1 MKKYLFYLMLLVAL
15 SVHATSKDT
24 VNALRMASYEQTWS
38 DNQGTLALKNN
49 TKHTIYNVRY
59 RLTYFDMK
67 GNPMDYKDFYTEIE
81 IAPGMTKKVNV
92 EGYECDRNYS
102 YYLSEACPSH
112 PKKFKISYETLA
124 YNQTE
129 ESCVQLNTD
138 ALLTKESPI
147 SEMDDEP
154 LHFTYHSN
162 VVMVIIMLFVLAG
175 YVGFYVLVAIM
186 AQRRNRSAALWL
198 LLSFIATPI
207 LVILILLVIGKAPE
221 CENLS

>member
-24 VNALRMASYEQTWS
+24 VNALRMVSYEQTWL

-49 TKHTIYNVRY
+49 TKQTIYNVRY

-92 EGYECDRNYS
+92 KGYECDRNYS
-102 YYLSEACPSH
+102 YYLSEAYPSH
-112 PKKFKISYETLA
+112 PKKFKVSYETLA
-124 YNQTE
+124 YNQAE

-154 LHFTYHSN
+154 TYLNS

-186 AQRRNRSAALWL
+186 AQRRNRSVALWL

>member
-81 IAPGMTKKVNV
+81 IAPGITKKVNV

-154 LHFTYHSN
+154 TYLNN
-162 VVMVIIMLFVLAG
+162 VVMIIIMLFVLAG

>member
-124 YNQTE
+124 YNQAE

-154 LHFTYHSN
+154 TYLNS

-198 LLSFIATPI
+198 LLSCIATPI

>member
-24 VNALRMASYEQTWS
+24 VNALRMVSYEQTWL
-38 DNQGTLALKNN
+38 DRQGTLALKNN

-92 EGYECDRNYS
+92 KGYECDRNYS
-102 YYLSEACPSH
+102 YYLSEACPSY

-154 LHFTYHSN
+154 TYLNS

>member
-1 MKKYLFYLMLLVAL
+1 MLLVAL

-24 VNALRMASYEQTWS
+24 VNALRMVSYEQTWL
-38 DNQGTLALKNN
+38 DRQGTLALKNN

-92 EGYECDRNYS
+92 KGYECDRNYS
-102 YYLSEACPSH
+102 YYLSEACPSY
-112 PKKFKISYETLA
+112 PKKFKVSYETLA

-154 LHFTYHSN
+154 TYLNS

-186 AQRRNRSAALWL
+186 AQRRNRSVALWL

>member
-24 VNALRMASYEQTWS
+24 VNALRMVSYEQTWL
-38 DNQGTLALKNN
+38 DRQGTLALKNN
-49 TKHTIYNVRY
+49 TKQTIYNVRY

-81 IAPGMTKKVNV
+81 IAPGMTKKINV
-92 EGYECDRNYS
+92 KGYECDRNYS
-102 YYLSEACPSH
+102 YYLSEAYPSH
-112 PKKFKISYETLA
+112 PKKFKVSYETLA
-124 YNQTE
+124 YNQAE

-154 LHFTYHSN
+154 TYLNS

-186 AQRRNRSAALWL
+186 AQRRNRSVALWL

>member
-1 MKKYLFYLMLLVAL
+1 MLLVAL

-124 YNQTE
+124 YNQAE

-147 SEMDDEP
+147 SEMDDGP
-154 LHFTYHSN
+154 TYLNS
-162 VVMVIIMLFVLAG
+162 VLMIIIMLFVLAG
-175 YVGFYVLVAIM
+175 YVGFYVLVATM
-186 AQRRNRSAALWL
+186 AQRRNRSVALWL

>member
-1 MKKYLFYLMLLVAL
+1 MLLVAL

-24 VNALRMASYEQTWS
+24 VNALRMVSYEQTWL
-38 DNQGTLALKNN
+38 DRQGTLALKNN
-49 TKHTIYNVRY
+49 TKQTIYNVRY

-92 EGYECDRNYS
+92 KGYECDRNYS
-102 YYLSEACPSH
+102 YYLSEAYPSH
-112 PKKFKISYETLA
+112 PKKFKVSYETLA
-124 YNQTE
+124 YNQAE

-147 SEMDDEP
+147 SEMDDE
-154 LHFTYHSN
+154 LTYLNS

-186 AQRRNRSAALWL
+186 AQRRNRSVALWL

>member
-24 VNALRMASYEQTWS
+24 VNALRMVSYEQTWL
-38 DNQGTLALKNN
+38 DRQGTLALKNN
-49 TKHTIYNVRY
+49 TKQTIYNVRY

-67 GNPMDYKDFYTEIE
+67 GNPMDYKDFYTEID

-92 EGYECDRNYS
+92 KGYECDRNYS
-102 YYLSEACPSH
+102 YYLSEAYPSH
-112 PKKFKISYETLA
+112 PKKFKVSYETLA
-124 YNQTE
+124 YNQAE

-154 LHFTYHSN
+154 TYLNS

-186 AQRRNRSAALWL
+186 AQRRNRSVALWL

>member
-24 VNALRMASYEQTWS
+24 VNALRMVSYEQTWL

-102 YYLSEACPSH
+102 YYLSEAYPDH
-112 PKKFKISYETLA
+112 PKKFKVCYETLA
-124 YNQTE
+124 YNHT
-129 ESCVQLNTD
+129 
-138 ALLTKESPI
+138 
-147 SEMDDEP
+147 EP
-154 LHFTYHSN
+154 LHFAYHSN
-162 VVMVIIMLFVLAG
+162 VLMIIIMLFVLAG
-175 YVGFYVLVAIM
+175 YVGFYVLVATM
-186 AQRRNRSAALWL
+186 AQRRNRSVALWL
-198 LLSFIATPI
+198 LLSSIATPI

>member
-1 MKKYLFYLMLLVAL
+1 MLLVAL

-24 VNALRMASYEQTWS
+24 VNALRMVSYEQTWL

-102 YYLSEACPSH
+102 YYLSEACPSY

-124 YNQTE
+124 YNHT
-129 ESCVQLNTD
+129 
-138 ALLTKESPI
+138 
-147 SEMDDEP
+147 EP
-154 LHFTYHSN
+154 LHFAYHSN
-162 VVMVIIMLFVLAG
+162 VLMIIIMLFVLAG
-175 YVGFYVLVAIM
+175 YVGFYVLVATM
-186 AQRRNRSAALWL
+186 AQRRNRSVALWL

-207 LVILILLVIGKAPE
+207 LVILILLAIGKAPE

>member
-1 MKKYLFYLMLLVAL
+1 MLLVAL

-124 YNQTE
+124 YNQAE

-154 LHFTYHSN
+154 TYLNS

-186 AQRRNRSAALWL
+186 AQRRNRSVALWL

>member
-1 MKKYLFYLMLLVAL
+1 MLLVAL

-81 IAPGMTKKVNV
+81 IAPDMTKKVNV

-124 YNQTE
+124 YNQAE

-147 SEMDDEP
+147 SEMDDGP
-154 LHFTYHSN
+154 TYLNS

-186 AQRRNRSAALWL
+186 AQRRNRSVALWL

>member
-124 YNQTE
+124 YNQAE

-147 SEMDDEP
+147 SEMDDGP
-154 LHFTYHSN
+154 TYLNS
-162 VVMVIIMLFVLAG
+162 VLMIIIMLFVLAG
-175 YVGFYVLVAIM
+175 YVGFYVLVATM
-186 AQRRNRSAALWL
+186 AQRRNRSVALWL

>member
-24 VNALRMASYEQTWS
+24 VNALRMASYEQTWL

-102 YYLSEACPSH
+102 YYLSEAYPDH
-112 PKKFKISYETLA
+112 PKKFKVCYETLA
-124 YNQTE
+124 YNHT
-129 ESCVQLNTD
+129 
-138 ALLTKESPI
+138 
-147 SEMDDEP
+147 EP
-154 LHFTYHSN
+154 LHFAYHSN
-162 VVMVIIMLFVLAG
+162 VLMIIIMLFVLAG
-175 YVGFYVLVAIM
+175 YVGFYVLVATM
-186 AQRRNRSAALWL
+186 AQRRNRSVALWL

>member
-1 MKKYLFYLMLLVAL
+1 MKKNLFYLMLLVAL

-24 VNALRMASYEQTWS
+24 VNALRMVSYEQTWL
-38 DNQGTLALKNN
+38 DRQGTLALKNN
-49 TKHTIYNVRY
+49 TKQTIYNVRY

-92 EGYECDRNYS
+92 KGYECDRNYS
-102 YYLSEACPSH
+102 YYLSEAYPSH
-112 PKKFKISYETLA
+112 PKKFKVSYETLA
-124 YNQTE
+124 YNQAE

-154 LHFTYHSN
+154 TYLNS

-186 AQRRNRSAALWL
+186 AQRRNRSVALWL

>member
-1 MKKYLFYLMLLVAL
+1 MLLVAL

-24 VNALRMASYEQTWS
+24 VNALHMVSYEQTWL

-102 YYLSEACPSH
+102 YYLSEAYPDH
-112 PKKFKISYETLA
+112 PKKFKVCYETLA
-124 YNQTE
+124 YNHT
-129 ESCVQLNTD
+129 
-138 ALLTKESPI
+138 
-147 SEMDDEP
+147 EP
-154 LHFTYHSN
+154 LHFAYHSN
-162 VVMVIIMLFVLAG
+162 VLMIIIMLFVLAG
-175 YVGFYVLVAIM
+175 YVGFYVLVATM
-186 AQRRNRSAALWL
+186 AQRRNRSVALWL

>member
-1 MKKYLFYLMLLVAL
+1 MLLVAL

-24 VNALRMASYEQTWS
+24 VNALRMVSYEQTWL
-38 DNQGTLALKNN
+38 DRQGTLALKNN
-49 TKHTIYNVRY
+49 TKQTIYNVRY

-92 EGYECDRNYS
+92 KGYECDRNYS
-102 YYLSEACPSH
+102 YYLSEAYPSH
-112 PKKFKISYETLA
+112 PKKFKVSYETLA
-124 YNQTE
+124 YNQAE

-154 LHFTYHSN
+154 TYLNS

-175 YVGFYVLVAIM
+175 YVGFYILVAIM

>member
-124 YNQTE
+124 YNQAE

-154 LHFTYHSN
+154 TYLNS

>member
-1 MKKYLFYLMLLVAL
+1 MV
-15 SVHATSKDT
+15 
-24 VNALRMASYEQTWS
+24 SYEQTWL

-102 YYLSEACPSH
+102 YYLSEAYPDH
-112 PKKFKISYETLA
+112 PKKFKICYETLA
-124 YNQTE
+124 YNHT
-129 ESCVQLNTD
+129 
-138 ALLTKESPI
+138 
-147 SEMDDEP
+147 EP
-154 LHFTYHSN
+154 LHFAYHSN

-207 LVILILLVIGKAPE
+207 LVILILLAIGKAPE

>member
-1 MKKYLFYLMLLVAL
+1 MLLVAL

-24 VNALRMASYEQTWS
+24 VNALRMVSYEQTWL
-38 DNQGTLALKNN
+38 DRQGTLALKNN
-49 TKHTIYNVRY
+49 TKQTIYNVRY

-92 EGYECDRNYS
+92 KGYECDRNYS
-102 YYLSEACPSH
+102 YYLSEAYPSH
-112 PKKFKISYETLA
+112 PKKFKVSYETLA
-124 YNQTE
+124 YNQAE

-154 LHFTYHSN
+154 TYLNSG
-162 VVMVIIMLFVLAG
+162 VMVIIMLFVLAG

-186 AQRRNRSAALWL
+186 AQRRNRSVALWL

>member
-24 VNALRMASYEQTWS
+24 VNALRMVSYEQTWS

-102 YYLSEACPSH
+102 YYLSEAYPDH
-112 PKKFKISYETLA
+112 PKKFKVCYETLA
-124 YNQTE
+124 YNHT
-129 ESCVQLNTD
+129 
-138 ALLTKESPI
+138 
-147 SEMDDEP
+147 EP
-154 LHFTYHSN
+154 LHFAYHSN
-162 VVMVIIMLFVLAG
+162 VLMIIIMLFVLAG
-175 YVGFYVLVAIM
+175 YVGFYVLVATM
-186 AQRRNRSAALWL
+186 AQRRNRSVALWL

-207 LVILILLVIGKAPE
+207 LVILILLAIGKAPE

>member
-1 MKKYLFYLMLLVAL
+1 MLLVAL

-124 YNQTE
+124 YNQAE

-154 LHFTYHSN
+154 TYLNS

-186 AQRRNRSAALWL
+186 AQRRNRSTALWL

>member
-24 VNALRMASYEQTWS
+24 VNALRMVSYEQTWL

-102 YYLSEACPSH
+102 YYLSEAYPDH
-112 PKKFKISYETLA
+112 PKKFKVCYETLA
-124 YNQTE
+124 YNHT
-129 ESCVQLNTD
+129 
-138 ALLTKESPI
+138 
-147 SEMDDEP
+147 EP
-154 LHFTYHSN
+154 LHFAYHSN

-207 LVILILLVIGKAPE
+207 LVILILLAIGKAPE

>member
-24 VNALRMASYEQTWS
+24 VNALRMVSYEQTWL
-38 DNQGTLALKNN
+38 DRQGTLALKNN
-49 TKHTIYNVRY
+49 TKQTIYNVRY

-92 EGYECDRNYS
+92 KGYECDRNYS
-102 YYLSEACPSH
+102 YYLSEACSSH

-124 YNQTE
+124 YNQAE

-154 LHFTYHSN
+154 TYLNS

>member
-1 MKKYLFYLMLLVAL
+1 MLLVAL

-24 VNALRMASYEQTWS
+24 VNALRMVSYEQTWL
-38 DNQGTLALKNN
+38 DRQGTLALKNN

-102 YYLSEACPSH
+102 YYLSEAYPDH
-112 PKKFKISYETLA
+112 PKKFKVCYETLT
-124 YNQTE
+124 YNHT
-129 ESCVQLNTD
+129 
-138 ALLTKESPI
+138 
-147 SEMDDEP
+147 EP
-154 LHFTYHSN
+154 LHFAYHSN
-162 VVMVIIMLFVLAG
+162 VLMIIIMLFVLAG
-175 YVGFYVLVAIM
+175 YVGFYVLVATM
-186 AQRRNRSAALWL
+186 AQRRNRSVALWL

>member
-24 VNALRMASYEQTWS
+24 VNALRMVSYEQTWL
-38 DNQGTLALKNN
+38 DRQGTLALKNN
-49 TKHTIYNVRY
+49 TKQTIYNVRY

-92 EGYECDRNYS
+92 KGYECDRNYS
-102 YYLSEACPSH
+102 YYLSEAYPSH
-112 PKKFKISYETLA
+112 PKKFKVSYETLA
-124 YNQTE
+124 YNQAE

-154 LHFTYHSN
+154 TYLNS

-186 AQRRNRSAALWL
+186 AQRRNRSVALWL

>member
-1 MKKYLFYLMLLVAL
+1 MKKDLFYLMLLVAL

-24 VNALRMASYEQTWS
+24 VNALRMVSYEQTWL
-38 DNQGTLALKNN
+38 DRQGTLALKNN
-49 TKHTIYNVRY
+49 TKQTIYNVRY

-92 EGYECDRNYS
+92 KGYECDRNYS
-102 YYLSEACPSH
+102 YYLSEAYPSH
-112 PKKFKISYETLA
+112 PKKFKVSYETLA
-124 YNQTE
+124 YNQAE

-154 LHFTYHSN
+154 TYLNS

-186 AQRRNRSAALWL
+186 AQRRNRSVALWL

>member
-102 YYLSEACPSH
+102 YDLSEACPSH

-124 YNQTE
+124 YNQAE

-154 LHFTYHSN
+154 TYLNS

>member
-67 GNPMDYKDFYTEIE
+67 GNPMDYKYTEIE

-154 LHFTYHSN
+154 TYLNN
-162 VVMVIIMLFVLAG
+162 VVMIIIMLFVLAG

>member
-24 VNALRMASYEQTWS
+24 VNALRMVSYEQTWL
-38 DNQGTLALKNN
+38 DRQGTLALKNN

-124 YNQTE
+124 YNQAE

-154 LHFTYHSN
+154 TYLNS

>member
-24 VNALRMASYEQTWS
+24 VNALRMVSYEQTWL
-38 DNQGTLALKNN
+38 DRQGTLALKNN
-49 TKHTIYNVRY
+49 TKQTIYNVRY

-102 YYLSEACPSH
+102 YYLSEACSSH

-154 LHFTYHSN
+154 TYLSN
-162 VVMVIIMLFVLAG
+162 VLMIIIMLFVLAG

>member
-1 MKKYLFYLMLLVAL
+1 MLLVAL

-24 VNALRMASYEQTWS
+24 VNALRMVSYEQTWS

-102 YYLSEACPSH
+102 YYLSEAYPDH
-112 PKKFKISYETLA
+112 PKKFKVCYETLA
-124 YNQTE
+124 YNHT
-129 ESCVQLNTD
+129 
-138 ALLTKESPI
+138 
-147 SEMDDEP
+147 EP
-154 LHFTYHSN
+154 LHFAYHSN
-162 VVMVIIMLFVLAG
+162 VLTIIIMLFVLAG
-175 YVGFYVLVAIM
+175 YVGFYVLVATM
-186 AQRRNRSAALWL
+186 AQRRNRSVALWL

>member
-1 MKKYLFYLMLLVAL
+1 MLLVAL

-24 VNALRMASYEQTWS
+24 VNALRMVSYEQTWL
-38 DNQGTLALKNN
+38 DRQGTLALKNN
-49 TKHTIYNVRY
+49 TKQTIYNVRY

-92 EGYECDRNYS
+92 KGYECDRNYS
-102 YYLSEACPSH
+102 YYLSEAYPSH
-112 PKKFKISYETLA
+112 PKKFKVSYETLA
-124 YNQTE
+124 YNQAE

-154 LHFTYHSN
+154 TYLNS

-186 AQRRNRSAALWL
+186 AQRRNRSVALWL

>member
-1 MKKYLFYLMLLVAL
+1 MLLVAL

-24 VNALRMASYEQTWS
+24 VNALRMVSYEQTWL

-102 YYLSEACPSH
+102 YYLSEAYPDH
-112 PKKFKISYETLA
+112 PKKFKVCYETLA
-124 YNQTE
+124 YNHT
-129 ESCVQLNTD
+129 
-138 ALLTKESPI
+138 
-147 SEMDDEP
+147 EP
-154 LHFTYHSN
+154 LHFAYHSN
-162 VVMVIIMLFVLAG
+162 VLMIIIMLFVLAG
-175 YVGFYVLVAIM
+175 YVGFYVLVATM
-186 AQRRNRSAALWL
+186 AQRRNRSVALWL
-198 LLSFIATPI
+198 LLSSIATPI

>member
-1 MKKYLFYLMLLVAL
+1 MLLVAL

-24 VNALRMASYEQTWS
+24 VNALRMVSYEQTWL
-38 DNQGTLALKNN
+38 DRQGTLALKNN

-124 YNQTE
+124 YNQAE

-147 SEMDDEP
+147 SEMDDGP
-154 LHFTYHSN
+154 TYLNS

>member
-1 MKKYLFYLMLLVAL
+1 MLLVAL

-24 VNALRMASYEQTWS
+24 VNALRMVSYEQTWL

-102 YYLSEACPSH
+102 YYLSEAYPDH
-112 PKKFKISYETLA
+112 PKKFKVCYETLA
-124 YNQTE
+124 YNHT
-129 ESCVQLNTD
+129 
-138 ALLTKESPI
+138 
-147 SEMDDEP
+147 EP
-154 LHFTYHSN
+154 LHFAYHSN
-162 VVMVIIMLFVLAG
+162 VLMIIIMLFVLAG

-186 AQRRNRSAALWL
+186 AQRRNRSVALWL